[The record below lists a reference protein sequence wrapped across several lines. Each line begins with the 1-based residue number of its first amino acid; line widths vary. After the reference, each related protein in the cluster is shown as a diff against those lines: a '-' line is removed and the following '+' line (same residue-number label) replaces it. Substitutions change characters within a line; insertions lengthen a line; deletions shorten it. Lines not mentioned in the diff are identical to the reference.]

1 MPFRRR
7 ALLRHAIA
15 IAGTSSLLPAEA
27 FARRQ
32 ATHHAGH
39 RHHARKL
46 PVVVIDP
53 GHGGK
58 DPGCTG
64 IGGTEEKNIVLKL
77 GLDLR
82 RELRAGGHCKVEM
95 TRDTDVFVPLEGRVA
110 FARRHQAKLFVSLHA
125 NAAPKDHH
133 ASGLCVY
140 RFAYR
145 ASDAQ
150 ARAMARWENSADRFG
165 GPSFRHVSPEV
176 THILASLMR
185 RETWLHS
192 AWLQD
197 SVVKT
202 LRPHIRLEHVPAR
215 HAAFVVLSAPDIPG
229 VLVETGF
236 LTNHHDERLL
246 RSLQYRTLMAREMR
260 HAIERSLA
268 HIARSS
274 HPVR

>member
-27 FARRQ
+27 LARQR
-32 ATHHAGH
+32 TVHHAH
-39 RHHARKL
+39 RHHRARKL
-46 PVVVIDP
+46 PVVIIDP

-64 IGGTEEKNIVLKL
+64 LGGTEEKHVLLKL
-77 GLDLR
+77 GVDLR

-95 TRDTDVFVPLEGRVA
+95 TRDTDVFVPLEDRVA
-110 FARRHQAKLFVSLHA
+110 FARIHHAALFVSLHA
-125 NAAPKDHH
+125 NAAPKNRH
-133 ASGLCVY
+133 ACGLCVY
-140 RFAYR
+140 RFSYR

-165 GPSFRHVSPEV
+165 GPSFHHVSPEV
-176 THILASLMR
+176 THNLASLMR

-197 SVVKT
+197 SIVNT
-202 LRPHIRLEHVPAR
+202 LRDHIQLESVPAR
-215 HAAFVVLSAPDIPG
+215 HTRFVVLS
-229 VLVETGF
+229 VETSF
-236 LTNHHDERLL
+236 PTNTHDERLL
-246 RSLQYRTLMAREMR
+246 RSLHYCHLMAREMR
-260 HAIERSLA
+260 RAIEHSLA
-268 HIARSS
+268 HIA
-274 HPVR
+274 HTTHAVR